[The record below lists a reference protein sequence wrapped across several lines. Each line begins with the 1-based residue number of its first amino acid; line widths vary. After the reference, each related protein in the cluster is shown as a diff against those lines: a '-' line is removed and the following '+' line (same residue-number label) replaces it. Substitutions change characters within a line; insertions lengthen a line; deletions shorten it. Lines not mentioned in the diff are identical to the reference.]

1 MFEVLSEKWPEIL
14 DFFKS
19 EYDISDVSFK
29 TWILPLEIKSVEN
42 GLVTLVFTGPSE
54 SQGLK
59 YINKKYLS
67 FLKVSICESLDE
79 ELDLRIILPNGELD
93 NSIST
98 KEEKDTL
105 LLDRIKESNLNEK
118 YTFDSFVVGS
128 NNNAAQVT
136 ALAVAESP
144 GETYNP
150 LYIYGGVGLGKTHLL
165 QSIGN
170 FVLAENPNAKVLYTY
185 SESFVN
191 EVIDLL
197 AGKHTVQE
205 DIQRFRNKYRNVDV
219 LLLDDIQFFSNKDR
233 CQEELFNI
241 FNDLHMKHKQIVITS
256 DKIPKDMKGISE
268 RLINRFEMG
277 LTVDIQNPDYETR
290 MAILLNKAEIET
302 QENNIK
308 FEKSALEYIANN
320 FVLNV
325 RQLEG
330 SFNKLVFSAKLY
342 SADTVDLDFAKENLK
357 EMIDPNNKQN
367 ISCESI
373 INIVAEHFGITDK
386 DLISNKRSAD
396 IAWPRQICMY
406 LCRYFTDDKL
416 EVIAKSLNKTHGNV
430 IYGINKVK
438 QEIEEDSNIK
448 STVEVLKKKI
458 NPE

>member
-29 TWILPLEIKSVEN
+29 TWILPLEIKSVED

-79 ELDLRIILPNGELD
+79 DLDVKIILPSGEAD
-93 NSIST
+93 SSIST
-98 KEEKDTL
+98 SDEKDVQ
-105 LLDRIKESNLNEK
+105 LLDRIKDSNLSEK
-118 YTFDSFVVGS
+118 FTFDSFVVGS

-170 FVLAENPNAKVLYTY
+170 FVLSENPEAKVLYTY

-256 DKIPKDMKGISE
+256 DKIPKDMEGISE
-268 RLINRFEMG
+268 RLISRFEMG

-290 MAILLNKAEIET
+290 MAILLNKAKSEPDIKIE
-302 QENNIK
+302 Q
-308 FEKSALEYIANN
+308 SALDYIANN
-320 FVLNV
+320 FVSNV
-325 RQLEG
+325 RELEG
-330 SFNKLVFSAKLY
+330 SYNKLVAYAKMKPG
-342 SADTVDLDFAKENLK
+342 TVIDLDFAKDILK
-357 EMIDPNNKQN
+357 DMIDPSNKN
-367 ISCESI
+367 KITCESI
-373 INIVAEHFGITDK
+373 IEIVTDHFDITK
-386 DLISNKRSAD
+386 QDLVSDKRSAD
-396 IAWPRQICMY
+396 IARPRQITMY
-406 LCRYFTDDKL
+406 LCRMYTDDKL
-416 EVIAKSLNKTHGNV
+416 EYIGKCLNRTHGNTIYAIDKIKEEIDTDSDTKAV
-430 IYGINKVK
+430 I
-438 QEIEEDSNIK
+438 EI
-448 STVEVLKKKI
+448 LKKKI
-458 NPE
+458 DQE

>member
-19 EYDISDVSFK
+19 EYDVSDVSFK
-29 TWILPLEIKSVEN
+29 TWILPLEIKSVED

-79 ELDLRIILPNGELD
+79 DLDLQIILPNGEMD
-93 NSIST
+93 NSIATTNES
-98 KEEKDTL
+98 KAQ
-105 LLDRIKESNLNEK
+105 LLDRIKDSNLSEK
-118 YTFDSFVVGS
+118 FTFDSFVVGS

-165 QSIGN
+165 QAIGN
-170 FVLAENPNAKVLYTY
+170 FVLEQNPEATVLYTY

-256 DKIPKDMKGISE
+256 DKIPKDMEGISE

-290 MAILLNKAEIET
+290 MAILLNKAKQESGIEID
-302 QENNIK
+302 N
-308 FEKSALEYIANN
+308 SALDYIANN
-320 FVLNV
+320 FISNV
-325 RQLEG
+325 RELEG
-330 SFNKLVFSAKLY
+330 SYNKLVAYAKMKPG
-342 SADTVDLDFAKENLK
+342 TVIDLDFAKDILK
-357 EMIDPNNKQN
+357 DMIDPDNKKN
-367 ISCESI
+367 ITCESI
-373 INIVAEHFGITDK
+373 IEIVAEHFDLSTK
-386 DLISNKRSAD
+386 DLISDKRSAD

-416 EVIAKSLNKTHGNV
+416 ETLAKSLNKTHGNV
-430 IYGINKVK
+430 IYGIDKVK
-438 QEIEEDSNIK
+438 KEIETDPNTR
-448 STVEVLKKKI
+448 STVEVLKKKVD
-458 NPE
+458 PE

>member
-19 EYDISDVSFK
+19 EYDVSDVSFK
-29 TWILPLEIKSVEN
+29 TWILPLEIKSVED

-79 ELDLRIILPNGELD
+79 DLDLQIILPNGEMD
-93 NSIST
+93 NSIATTNES
-98 KEEKDTL
+98 KAQ
-105 LLDRIKESNLNEK
+105 LLDRIKDSNLSEK
-118 YTFDSFVVGS
+118 FTFDSFVVGS

-165 QSIGN
+165 QAIGN
-170 FVLAENPNAKVLYTY
+170 FVLEQNPEATVLYTY

-233 CQEELFNI
+233 CQE
-241 FNDLHMKHKQIVITS
+241 
-256 DKIPKDMKGISE
+256 
-268 RLINRFEMG
+268 
-277 LTVDIQNPDYETR
+277 
-290 MAILLNKAEIET
+290 
-302 QENNIK
+302 
-308 FEKSALEYIANN
+308 
-320 FVLNV
+320 
-325 RQLEG
+325 
-330 SFNKLVFSAKLY
+330 
-342 SADTVDLDFAKENLK
+342 
-357 EMIDPNNKQN
+357 
-367 ISCESI
+367 
-373 INIVAEHFGITDK
+373 
-386 DLISNKRSAD
+386 
-396 IAWPRQICMY
+396 
-406 LCRYFTDDKL
+406 
-416 EVIAKSLNKTHGNV
+416 
-430 IYGINKVK
+430 
-438 QEIEEDSNIK
+438 
-448 STVEVLKKKI
+448 
-458 NPE
+458 

>member
-19 EYDISDVSFK
+19 EYDVSDVSFK
-29 TWILPLEIKSVEN
+29 TWILPLEIKSVED

-79 ELDLRIILPNGELD
+79 DLDLQIILPNGEMD
-93 NSIST
+93 NSIATTNES
-98 KEEKDTL
+98 KAQ
-105 LLDRIKESNLNEK
+105 LLDRIKDSNLSEK
-118 YTFDSFVVGS
+118 FTFDSFVVGS

-165 QSIGN
+165 QAIGN
-170 FVLAENPNAKVLYTY
+170 FVLEQNPEATVLYTY

-256 DKIPKDMKGISE
+256 DKIPKDMEGISE

-290 MAILLNKAEIET
+290 MAILLNKAKQESGIEID
-302 QENNIK
+302 N
-308 FEKSALEYIANN
+308 SALDYIANN
-320 FVLNV
+320 FISNV
-325 RQLEG
+325 RELEG
-330 SFNKLVFSAKLY
+330 SFNKLVAYAKMKPG
-342 SADTVDLDFAKENLK
+342 TVIDLDFAKDILK
-357 EMIDPNNKQN
+357 DMIDPDNKKN
-367 ISCESI
+367 ITCESI
-373 INIVAEHFGITDK
+373 IEIVAEHFDLSTK
-386 DLISNKRSAD
+386 DLISDKRSAD

-416 EVIAKSLNKTHGNV
+416 ETIAKSLNKTHGNV
-430 IYGINKVK
+430 IYGIDKVK
-438 QEIEEDSNIK
+438 KEIETDPNTRA
-448 STVEVLKKKI
+448 TVEVLKKKVD
-458 NPE
+458 PE

>member
-19 EYDISDVSFK
+19 EYDVSDVSFK
-29 TWILPLEIKSVEN
+29 TWILPLEIKSVED

-79 ELDLRIILPNGELD
+79 DLDLQIILPNGEMD
-93 NSIST
+93 NSIATTNES
-98 KEEKDTL
+98 KAQ
-105 LLDRIKESNLNEK
+105 LLDRIKDSNLSEK
-118 YTFDSFVVGS
+118 FTFDSFVVGS

-165 QSIGN
+165 QAIGN
-170 FVLAENPNAKVLYTY
+170 FVLEQNPEATVLYTY

-256 DKIPKDMKGISE
+256 DKIPKDMEGISE

-290 MAILLNKAEIET
+290 MAILLNKAKQEPEIEID
-302 QENNIK
+302 NA
-308 FEKSALEYIANN
+308 ALDFIANN
-320 FVLNV
+320 FISNV
-325 RQLEG
+325 RELEG
-330 SFNKLVFSAKLY
+330 SFNKLVAYAKMKPG
-342 SADTVDLDFAKENLK
+342 TVIDLDFAKDILK
-357 EMIDPNNKQN
+357 DMIDPNNKKN
-367 ISCESI
+367 ITCESI
-373 INIVAEHFGITDK
+373 IEIVAEHFDLTTK
-386 DLISNKRSAD
+386 DLISDKRSAD

-416 EVIAKSLNKTHGNV
+416 ETIAKALNKTHGNV
-430 IYGINKVK
+430 IYGIDKVK
-438 QEIEEDSNIK
+438 AAIESDPNTRA
-448 STVEVLKKKI
+448 TVEVLKKKVD
-458 NPE
+458 PE

>member
-1 MFEVLSEKWPEIL
+1 MFEVLSEKCPEIL

-19 EYDISDVSFK
+19 EYDVSDVSFK
-29 TWILPLEIKSVEN
+29 TWILPLEIKSVED

-67 FLKVSICESLDE
+67 FLKVSIYESLDE
-79 ELDLRIILPNGELD
+79 DLDLQIILPNGEMD
-93 NSIST
+93 NSIATTNES
-98 KEEKDTL
+98 KAQ
-105 LLDRIKESNLNEK
+105 LLDRIKDSNLSEK
-118 YTFDSFVVGS
+118 FTFDSFVVGS

-165 QSIGN
+165 QAIGN
-170 FVLAENPNAKVLYTY
+170 FVLEQNPEATVLYTY

-256 DKIPKDMKGISE
+256 DKIPKDMEGISE

-290 MAILLNKAEIET
+290 MAILLNKAKQESGIEID
-302 QENNIK
+302 N
-308 FEKSALEYIANN
+308 SALDYIANN
-320 FVLNV
+320 FISNV
-325 RQLEG
+325 RELEG
-330 SFNKLVFSAKLY
+330 SYNKLVAYAKMKPG
-342 SADTVDLDFAKENLK
+342 TVIDLDFAKDILK
-357 EMIDPNNKQN
+357 DMIDPDNKKN
-367 ISCESI
+367 ITCESI
-373 INIVAEHFGITDK
+373 IEIVAEHFDLSTK
-386 DLISNKRSAD
+386 DLISDKRSAD

-406 LCRYFTDDKL
+406 LCRYFTYDKL
-416 EVIAKSLNKTHGNV
+416 ETIAKALNKTHGNV
-430 IYGINKVK
+430 IYGIDKVK
-438 QEIEEDSNIK
+438 KEIETDPTTRA
-448 STVEVLKKKI
+448 TVEVLKKKVD
-458 NPE
+458 PE